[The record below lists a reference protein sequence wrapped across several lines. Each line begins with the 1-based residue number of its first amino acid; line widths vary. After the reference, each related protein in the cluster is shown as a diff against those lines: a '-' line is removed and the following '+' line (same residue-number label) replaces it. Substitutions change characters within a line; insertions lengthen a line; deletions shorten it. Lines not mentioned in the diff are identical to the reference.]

1 MKSKL
6 KTKFNL
12 MKFIF
17 CILITEG
24 AGILGSIATYSSVK
38 SWYLT
43 DLIKP
48 SFNPPSWIFGPVWTL
63 LFFLMGIA
71 LYLVWIKKNN
81 LFWFWVQLFLN
92 ILWSFLFF
100 GLHSPLLALFEI
112 IILWFA
118 ILITIIKFWSFNK
131 KASLL
136 LFPYLV
142 WVGFASFLNFSIARL
157 N

>member
-1 MKSKL
+1 
-6 KTKFNL
+6 

>member
-1 MKSKL
+1 MKQKI
-6 KTKFNL
+6 KARFNL
-12 MKFIF
+12 SKFVF

-24 AGILGSIATYSSVK
+24 AGVIGSIATFSSVK
-38 SWYLT
+38 TWYLT

-63 LFFLMGIA
+63 LFFLIGTA
-71 LYLVWIKKNN
+71 LYLVWTKKNN

-100 GLHSPLLALFEI
+100 GLHSPLFALFEI
-112 IILWFA
+112 VLLWFA

-131 KASLL
+131 NAGILL
-136 LFPYLV
+136 LPYLA
-142 WVGFASFLNFSIARL
+142 WVSFASFLNFSIARL

>member
-1 MKSKL
+1 MKPRTKN
-6 KTKFNL
+6 KFNII
-12 MKFIF
+12 KFIF

-24 AGILGSIATYSSVK
+24 AGVLGSVATYSSVK

-48 SFNPPSWIFGPVWTL
+48 SFNPPSWLFAPVWTT
-63 LFFLMGIA
+63 LFFLMGTA
-71 LYLVWIKKNN
+71 LYLVWTKKNN
-81 LFWFWVQLFLN
+81 LFWFWIQLLLN

-100 GLHSPLLALFEI
+100 GLHSPLFAFFEI
-112 IILWFA
+112 ILLWFA

-131 KASLL
+131 NAGFLL
-136 LFPYLV
+136 LPYLA
-142 WVGFASFLNFSIARL
+142 WVSFASFLNFSIARL